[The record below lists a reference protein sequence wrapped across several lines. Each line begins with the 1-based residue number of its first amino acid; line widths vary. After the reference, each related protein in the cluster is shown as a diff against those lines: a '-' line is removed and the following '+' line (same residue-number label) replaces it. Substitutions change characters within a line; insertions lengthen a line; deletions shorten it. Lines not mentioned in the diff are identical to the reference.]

1 METRRRLQE
10 DWSDESYVVDWLNR
24 QQGRTDERLR
34 QFAIVRS
41 LLPYAHDQPFSYLNV
56 GAGDGWLDEV
66 LLSRFSKAEATLV
79 DGSEVMVESAAS
91 RLVPFGEHVRVIR
104 ANLATPE
111 WHSIVGGPFDVAVS
125 TIAIHNLRTP
135 TRIRALYGEIYGLL
149 REGGL
154 FLNLDYVRPSTPALR
169 PLGRWA
175 ASDQEAGYIS
185 PTSGGGGSP
194 GTIEEQL
201 IWLREAGFAPVDC
214 FWKEFQAALF
224 GGFKGPFSVP
234 EGR

>member
-1 METRRRLQE
+1 METRRRPRE
-10 DWSDESYVVDWLNR
+10 DWSDESYVVDWLGR
-24 QQGRTDERLR
+24 QHGRSDERLR
-34 QFAIVRS
+34 QFAMVRS
-41 LLPYAHDQPFSYLNV
+41 LVPYAPDQSFRYLNV

-66 LLSRFSKAEATLV
+66 LLARFPKAEATLV

-91 RLVPFGEHVRVIR
+91 RLDPFREQVHVVR
-104 ANLATPE
+104 ANLAAPD
-111 WHSIVGGPFDVAVS
+111 WQGLVGGPFDLAVS
-125 TIAIHNLRTP
+125 TIAIHNLRDP
-135 TRIRALYGEIYGLL
+135 TRIRALYGEIHGLL
-149 REGGL
+149 GEGGL

-169 PLGRWA
+169 ALGRWA
-175 ASDQEAGYIS
+175 ASDDAAGYVS

-224 GGFKGPFSVP
+224 GGCKGPFSVP